1 MTLLATVREPD
12 LHWTC
17 DSTTHMVRTMQT
29 AQQLIGQ
36 AFEQARRSGKQD
48 WNKMTTAVL
57 KNRLLDLT
65 GGAFDEA
72 AYGATTFMNFVVR
85 YGETL
90 IVDRSTV
97 PPLVELRNVP
107 RSPQPSV
114 GADDVT
120 AVYRIRPDLWKAA
133 LDYSSGRQ
141 YVWDVARRRAM
152 PSSGRGGELNFGTVT
167 EELQRRWRQQF
178 IDDVK
183 QSLSEEET
191 GQIDR
196 WLQQHLGVSHLP
208 VRLISRWNGLFR
220 DRVRE
225 HLLQWFSDSNLQPP
239 DDMISTEGG
248 PSSSSPETE
257 ALRDLVLAVV
267 RKMTR
272 DELSRLT
279 LPPGAVLRATQS
291 SRS

>member
-1 MTLLATVREPD
+1 
-12 LHWTC
+12 
-17 DSTTHMVRTMQT
+17 MQT
-29 AQQLIGQ
+29 AQQLIEQ
-36 AFEQARRSGKQD
+36 AFEQARQSGKRD

-85 YGETL
+85 NEEML
-90 IVDRSTV
+90 VVDRSTV
-97 PPLVELRNVP
+97 PPLVELRNAAP
-107 RSPQPSV
+107 APQASE
-114 GADDVT
+114 GAVHVT
-120 AVYRIRPDLWKAA
+120 AAYRIRPDLWKAA
-133 LDYSSGRQ
+133 LDYSSGTR
-141 YVWDVARRRAM
+141 YVWDAAGRTAV
-152 PSSGRGGELNFGTVT
+152 PSSGRDGEITISTTTKDV
-167 EELQRRWRQQF
+167 QRGWRQQF

-183 QSLSEEET
+183 QTLSEEET
-191 GQIDR
+191 DQVER
-196 WLQQHLGVSHLP
+196 WRQQHLGVSHLP
-208 VRLISRWNGLFR
+208 VRLISKWNSLFR